1 MSFFDRFFR
10 RFTHEHH
17 KMEIPFSTITRW
29 GLYDLSIDNPNEIAV
44 MLGLTPVSAEGD
56 EKEVEDSA
64 IRLAALDEKLPYI
77 DIISEL
83 NAKVIVAT
91 QMREFAEDFEATIE
105 EEEVEHMT
113 EFYKAIGFSAL
124 VTAFSVGIELDI
136 IHTHALSLGSVYKE
150 EDEQ

>member
-1 MSFFDRFFR
+1 MSFFDRIFR
-10 RFTHEHH
+10 RNSHEHY

-29 GLYDLSIDNPNEIAV
+29 GLYDLSIDNPNEIAT

-64 IRLAALDEKLPYI
+64 IRLAALDEILPYI

-91 QMREFAEDFEATIE
+91 QMREFSEDFESKLD
-105 EEEVEHMT
+105 EEEVEAMT

-136 IHTHALSLGSVYKE
+136 IHTHALSLGSIYKE